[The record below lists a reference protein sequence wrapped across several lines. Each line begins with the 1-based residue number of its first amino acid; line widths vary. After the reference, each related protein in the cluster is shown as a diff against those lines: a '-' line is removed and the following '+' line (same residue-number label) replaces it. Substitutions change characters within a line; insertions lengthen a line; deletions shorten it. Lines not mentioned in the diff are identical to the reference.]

1 MRSAVYYIPIATTL
15 VALAFTGILFRRWR
29 QRGGTHHLWW
39 AAGTLTYALGTITES
54 ATTLLGWHPMIFRW
68 WYITGALLGGAPLA
82 QGSVYLHMP
91 RRVANVLSVV
101 LVTVVVVASAC
112 VLLSPLRLDLVEPY
126 HLSGKVFAWQ
136 WVRSFSPFVNLYAF
150 VFLVGG
156 AIRSALRFRQR
167 VETRNRFIGNVLI
180 AVGAMLPGIGGTF
193 TRFGHTEVL
202 YVTEFLGL
210 VILYFGFRLNVTAAP
225 VVPVAPS
232 TPAMVTA

>member
-1 MRSAVYYIPIATTL
+1 MRSAVNYIPIATTL

-29 QRGGTHHLWW
+29 VRGGTHYLWW

-54 ATTLLGWHPMIFRW
+54 ATTLFGWHPLIFQL

-82 QGSVYLHMP
+82 QGSVYLHVP
-91 RRVANVLSVV
+91 RKVANVLSVA
-101 LVTVVVVASAC
+101 LVTVVAVASVC
-112 VLLSPLRLDLVEPY
+112 VFLSPLRLDLVEPY
-126 HLSGKVFAWQ
+126 HLSGKVFGWQ
-136 WVRSFSPFVNLYAF
+136 WVRTFSPFINIYAF

-156 AIRSALRFRQR
+156 AIRSAIHFHRR
-167 VETRNRFIGNVLI
+167 VETRNRFLGNVYI

-210 VILYFGFRLNVTAAP
+210 VILYYGFRLNILPTPSAP
-225 VVPVAPS
+225 LGAQAVLA
-232 TPAMVTA
+232 